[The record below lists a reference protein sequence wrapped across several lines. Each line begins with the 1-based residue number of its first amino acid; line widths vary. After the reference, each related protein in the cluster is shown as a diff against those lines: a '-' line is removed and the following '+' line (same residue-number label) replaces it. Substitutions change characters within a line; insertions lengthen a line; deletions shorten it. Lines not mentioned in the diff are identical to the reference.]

1 MGINI
6 PTKEE
11 LVANH
16 MKAEQL
22 AQTLGLFSLNAISLV
37 ISMIRFRWSSGAAS
51 LVYLSVEGLKK
62 SVQSGIKEQ
71 LLEKKPDLLEED
83 LPDMIGHC
91 TACLT
96 GQYPVKL
103 SF

>member
-1 MGINI
+1 
-6 PTKEE
+6 
-11 LVANH
+11 
-16 MKAEQL
+16 MK
-22 AQTLGLFSLNAISLV
+22 LFKFNLFNNA
-37 ISMIRFRWSSGAAS
+37 GAAS

-62 SVQSGIKEQ
+62 SVQSGIKDQ
-71 LLEKKPDLLEED
+71 LLEKDPNLEEED
-83 LPDMIGHC
+83 LADQIGHC